1 MKERTTG
8 RERRRRRKIRKNHE
22 YMMIIMQLRNLIHT
36 LRKLLRRRV
45 VQPRSNSS
53 KQEAHKKL

>member
-1 MKERTTG
+1 
-8 RERRRRRKIRKNHE
+8 
-22 YMMIIMQLRNLIHT
+22 MMIIMQLRNLINSIIYT

-53 KQEAHKKL
+53 KQGALTHITHKKL